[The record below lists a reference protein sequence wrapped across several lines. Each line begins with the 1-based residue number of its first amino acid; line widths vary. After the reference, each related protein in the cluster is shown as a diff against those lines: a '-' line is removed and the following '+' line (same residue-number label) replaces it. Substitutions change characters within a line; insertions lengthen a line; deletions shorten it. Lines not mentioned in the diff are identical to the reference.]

1 LIDFDLEFVLAHV
14 LEHNC
19 YFVHVKK

>member
-19 YFVHVKK
+19 YFVNVKK